1 MDQTRPNDNLSI
13 PRSYSVC
20 LPDWAIEEWSQ
31 VRESMDDAES
41 QMQVVVRWSRLNV
54 ERGTGGP
61 FAAGVFASDSGR
73 LVAMGVNRVVQTNN
87 ATAHA
92 EVVAISLAQKV
103 VGSWD
108 LNAATDDE
116 GCRLVVNAQPCTMCF
131 GALIWSGV
139 RELLFAVHKETV
151 QRITSFDE
159 GPLPANWK
167 QELANRGIRV
177 LPPVCQE
184 EATAVLQD
192 YVRSGQPIYNASS
205 SGN

>member
-1 MDQTRPNDNLSI
+1 MDQSRLNDDGSI
-13 PRSYSVC
+13 PTGYSVS
-20 LPDWAIEEWSQ
+20 LPDWAIEEWSH
-31 VRESMDDAES
+31 VRERNDDAES
-41 QMQVVVRWSRLNV
+41 QMRRVVRWSRLNV

-61 FAAGVFASDSGR
+61 FAAGVFTADSGR
-73 LVAMGVNRVVQTNN
+73 LVAMAVNRVVQENN

-108 LNAATDDE
+108 LNAAVGDE

-139 RELLFAVHKETV
+139 RELLFAVDKEAV
-151 QRITSFDE
+151 QQITSFDE

-177 LPPVCQE
+177 LPPVCQD
-184 EATAVLQD
+184 EAAEVLQD
-192 YVRSGQPIYNASS
+192 YVRSGQPIYNASRPA
-205 SGN
+205 N